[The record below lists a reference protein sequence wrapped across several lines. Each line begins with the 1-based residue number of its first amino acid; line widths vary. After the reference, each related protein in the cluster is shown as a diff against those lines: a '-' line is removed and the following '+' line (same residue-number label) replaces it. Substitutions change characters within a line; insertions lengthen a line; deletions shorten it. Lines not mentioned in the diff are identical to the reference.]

1 MLRLFCALAA
11 MRAAGAWVSS
21 SSALRS
27 RSMRFSSWD
36 GDSTGDGGDWSSAG
50 GAGADSSGD
59 SSNDWFASGA
69 GDSSGDGDGWS
80 DTGDQWSAWES
91 DELDPS
97 ATAEPAVEPL
107 EMDDE
112 TADAVIDQLTGNTV
126 NEIVADDARERQR
139 RRMVEAGATREQI
152 IAFLGDDD
160 EWAEYAGDE
169 SELEDVIQSITDGTY
184 ALDDDYIDPALIG
197 VVDSHELVKIDT
209 DGEPQDYVRFVFVD
223 EPACIGCYACAN
235 VAPLTFMMEDEY
247 GRARVMMQYG
257 DDEQTIEEAISVCP
271 IDCIHYV
278 PFDELIELEKAR
290 QGQIINFKARLV
302 GNSGLASG
310 NGLDIMRGTNTHAR
324 VSADSGLR
332 CSNCPGRGCAQCPM
346 FGVGGNP
353 EYVKKKMKKDKMK
366 KERLKQQAREDAG
379 LTGKTIDL

>member
-1 MLRLFCALAA
+1 MCIR
-11 MRAAGAWVSS
+11 
-21 SSALRS
+21 
-27 RSMRFSSWD
+27 
-36 GDSTGDGGDWSSAG
+36 DS
-50 GAGADSSGD
+50 
-59 SSNDWFASGA
+59 
-69 GDSSGDGDGWS
+69 
-80 DTGDQWSAWES
+80 
-91 DELDPS
+91 
-97 ATAEPAVEPL
+97 
-107 EMDDE
+107 
-112 TADAVIDQLTGNTV
+112 
-126 NEIVADDARERQR
+126 
-139 RRMVEAGATREQI
+139 
-152 IAFLGDDD
+152 
-160 EWAEYAGDE
+160 
-169 SELEDVIQSITDGTY
+169 
-184 ALDDDYIDPALIG
+184 IDPALIG